1 MNCDESLYSRWM
13 KSWGA
18 NMASEGKQRSLMKS
32 QLSELPVEGESVPF
46 AFNLK
51 RGGYE
56 LCPAPLAYAN
66 DLQSMLFHLLEEKQR
81 LNQLTWHNGVIPDNE
96 IWVKIGGDKGGSSF
110 KTSIQV
116 VNIDKPNSVR
126 NSCVF
131 VVFEAPDCSSNLHH
145 KIHDQIDHL
154 QNSCWRG
161 YTIRVFMSGDYEF
174 LCYMYGLSGASGMY
188 MYMYMHIIIKFHLS
202 IIRSSLLLIVFYIT
216 GPIKYSTCS
225 TIQ

>member
-1 MNCDESLYSRWM
+1 MSELKMILSEGRDKLLKEAGFHITIPPEQGLAMKADLCLPWRKLRVMKRWM

-174 LCYMYGLSGASGMY
+174 LCYMYGLSGAS
-188 MYMYMHIIIKFHLS
+188 
-202 IIRSSLLLIVFYIT
+202 
-216 GPIKYSTCS
+216 
-225 TIQ
+225 